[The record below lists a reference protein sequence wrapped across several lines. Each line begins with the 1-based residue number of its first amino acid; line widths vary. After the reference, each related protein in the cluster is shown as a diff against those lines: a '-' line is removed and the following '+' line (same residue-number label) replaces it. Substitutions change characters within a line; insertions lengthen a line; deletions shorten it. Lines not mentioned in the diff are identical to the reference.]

1 MRKGQLPFPAAS
13 EHCKREFLKRLL
25 LFLILQSEFN
35 QETSMCMHTHNV
47 VFICK
52 VLYRSLSYRRKGMGH
67 IASCQL
73 GTVKSGLT
81 KILVNKEMN
90 IVDIQKNTQD
100 VCIML
105 TNNYKSVC

>member
-1 MRKGQLPFPAAS
+1 MWFSSVKSSIEAYLTEEKAWG
-13 EHCKREFLKRLL
+13 
-25 LFLILQSEFN
+25 ILQAVN
-35 QETSMCMHTHNV
+35 W
-47 VFICK
+47 
-52 VLYRSLSYRRKGMGH
+52 
-67 IASCQL
+67 A
-73 GTVKSGLT
+73 VKSGLT